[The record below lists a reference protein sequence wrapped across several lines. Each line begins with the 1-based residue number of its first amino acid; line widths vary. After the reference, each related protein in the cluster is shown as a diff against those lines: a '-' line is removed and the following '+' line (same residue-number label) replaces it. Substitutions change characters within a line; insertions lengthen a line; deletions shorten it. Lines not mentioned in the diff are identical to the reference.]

1 MLGGDETDA
10 LSLLL
15 VKRDVSECNMVLK
28 VEGKT
33 NYNIPIPANGQMQLW

>member
-15 VKRDVSECNMVLK
+15 VKNVSECNMVLK
-28 VEGKT
+28 VEGRLIIIFLFLQMDK
-33 NYNIPIPANGQMQLW
+33 MQLW